1 MRIALAAVPAYGHV
15 YPLMPLALACRDYGH
30 DVEVAC
36 GPPFAGR
43 LPVPT
48 VEGFPDELTLSD
60 AEKYVAGVDLDPGD
74 PFAAP
79 RWMFGEYIGSRTR
92 AALREIW
99 ARRKPDLVVYEMTN
113 IGAGA
118 AAQDL
123 GIQAIPFAISRWEG
137 FPAQLFAD
145 AKISPEVMIDPLP
158 PTWRGVT
165 SAGSPSR
172 LNTRTVAWSEP
183 SGASPWSHSS
193 GTRPRAY
200 LTMGT
205 VSFGAVDALRQA
217 VHETSAAGFDVLVA
231 VGPGG
236 DTRALDPVPA
246 SVRVLKFVDQ
256 PNVLAG
262 ADVVV
267 HHGGAGTVL
276 GALAA
281 AIPQVVIPQAADQF
295 ANAARIDELGIGRSV
310 PAKSPSGAIAAAVA
324 DVLADTH
331 AIRRLEEIATEIA
344 NTHGPESTCHE
355 LERLVDRS
363 E

>member
-1 MRIALAAVPAYGHV
+1 M
-15 YPLMPLALACRDYGH
+15 
-30 DVEVAC
+30 
-36 GPPFAGR
+36 
-43 LPVPT
+43 
-48 VEGFPDELTLSD
+48 
-60 AEKYVAGVDLDPGD
+60 
-74 PFAAP
+74 
-79 RWMFGEYIGSRTR
+79 
-92 AALREIW
+92 
-99 ARRKPDLVVYEMTN
+99 VYEMTN

-145 AKISPEVMIDPLP
+145 AKIAPEVMIDPLP

-183 SGASPWSHSS
+183 SSSNPWSHST

-217 VHETSAAGFDVLVA
+217 VHETCAAGFDVLVA
-231 VGPGG
+231 VGPRG
-236 DTRALDPVPA
+236 DTDALGPVPA
-246 SVRVLKFVDQ
+246 SVRVLNFVDQ
-256 PNVLAG
+256 PSVLAG

-267 HHGGAGTVL
+267 HHGGTGTVL

-310 PAKSPSGAIAAAVA
+310 PVASPSGAIAAAVA
-324 DVLADTH
+324 DVLADTR
-331 AIRRLEEIATEIA
+331 AIQTLDNIASEIA
-344 NTHGPESTCHE
+344 NTHGPESTCRE
-355 LERLVDRS
+355 LERRVDRR

>member
-1 MRIALAAVPAYGHV
+1 
-15 YPLMPLALACRDYGH
+15 
-30 DVEVAC
+30 
-36 GPPFAGR
+36 
-43 LPVPT
+43 
-48 VEGFPDELTLSD
+48 
-60 AEKYVAGVDLDPGD
+60 
-74 PFAAP
+74 
-79 RWMFGEYIGSRTR
+79 
-92 AALREIW
+92 
-99 ARRKPDLVVYEMTN
+99 
-113 IGAGA
+113 
-118 AAQDL
+118 
-123 GIQAIPFAISRWEG
+123 
-137 FPAQLFAD
+137 
-145 AKISPEVMIDPLP
+145 
-158 PTWRGVT
+158 
-165 SAGSPSR
+165 
-172 LNTRTVAWSEP
+172 
-183 SGASPWSHSS
+183 
-193 GTRPRAY
+193 
-200 LTMGT
+200 MGT

-267 HHGGAGTVL
+267 HHGGTGTVL